1 MKGISALLF
10 ITALAL
16 SSIAAYYSIVGLA
29 AIFSAAFW
37 AVVVMATVLEISKLV
52 VTSWLYHNW
61 NLANN
66 VIKTY
71 LTTAVVVLMMITSL
85 GIFGFLSKAH
95 VDQSLV
101 NTDVSIRVE
110 QVDRELSQSNEN
122 LTRFQTQLN
131 QLDRAINIQ
140 LDANRAQGALNARRQ
155 QEAERAQLRTRIDA
169 ENQKISQLNQQK
181 TALRQQSSVLESKV
195 GPIRYVA
202 EFFMPE
208 GSVDN
213 EQAVRWMIMIL
224 VLVFDPLAVLMIIAA
239 NMSMR
244 KPVVAL
250 VYNQAPQQG
259 DIRWDAHAATLTSFD
274 GDAWQPFTL
283 PVGAAPALD
292 VQQLAH
298 ILNAKLVV
306 SAPAVDVQELAELL
320 NVKLVMP
327 NPSVQVEQFN
337 QDVMVPLE
345 QNLLRMTDVIQQA
358 VDQLLAHPS
367 SAPPGAIPELDML
380 QFKLMLT
387 DVIEDHWRDW
397 YSRAIKVDYTAMS
410 QAIERTMQEWLNKN
424 LTVSYSSDSTEIKDI
439 VDKTVAASVE
449 KILSNLPK

>member
-1 MKGISALLF
+1 MKGITALLF
-10 ITALAL
+10 TTALVL

-37 AVVVMATVLEISKLV
+37 AVVIMATVLEISKLV

-61 NLANN
+61 HVAHG
-66 VIKTY
+66 VIKAY
-71 LTTAVVVLMMITSL
+71 LTTAVIVLMLITSL

-95 VDQSLV
+95 VEQGLV

-110 QVDRELSQSNEN
+110 QVDREIAQANEN

-169 ENQKISQLNQQK
+169 ENQKVTQLTQQK

-202 EFFMPE
+202 EFFMPA
-208 GSVDN
+208 GTVDN
-213 EQAVRWMIMIL
+213 EQAVRWMIVIL

-244 KPVVAL
+244 KPKTEL
-250 VYNQAPQQG
+250 VYHQAAQEG
-259 DIRWDAHAATLTSFD
+259 DIRWDSSQASLVAFDGATWRSFNLPTSAATTSD
-274 GDAWQPFTL
+274 
-283 PVGAAPALD
+283 
-292 VQQLAH
+292 
-298 ILNAKLVV
+298 
-306 SAPAVDVQELAELL
+306 VDVDRLAELL
-320 NVKLVMP
+320 STKLVMP
-327 NPSVQVEQFN
+327 AQTTVDCDQFKQLVTDLQEQIQSHMTETVHQAVEQIR
-337 QDVMVPLE
+337 E
-345 QNLLRMTDVIQQA
+345 QSPTVIT
-358 VDQLLAHPS
+358 
-367 SAPPGAIPELDML
+367 GTMPELDMVK
-380 QFKLMLT
+380 FKVMLT
-387 DVIEDHWRDW
+387 EVIEDHWKDW

-424 LTVSYSSDSTEIKDI
+424 LTVSYNSDATEIKDI